1 MSQQL
6 AVRNL
11 CVRYGAAIALHG
23 VSFDVATGECVA
35 VVGANGA
42 GKSTLGKAIAR
53 LVPATGEVRY
63 GGRELPRDAVR
74 AGVVYVPEGR
84 MVFPQ
89 MTVEDNLRVGAFAV
103 RRAFDWRER
112 RDVVFERMP
121 RLAERARVRAGLL
134 SGGEQQ
140 LLAIARALMAR
151 PSLLVLDEPSLG
163 LSPAAV
169 RSVSEFLA
177 ELGREFSVT
186 TIVLEQNTAFA
197 ARIADRGVLLRLG
210 EVVESRLSKEELADP
225 RRLQQKAD
233 GQP

>member
-112 RDVVFERMP
+112 RDVIFERMP

-169 RSVSEFLA
+169 RAVSEFLA
-177 ELGREFSVT
+177 DLGREFSVST
-186 TIVLEQNTAFA
+186 VVLEQNTAFA
-197 ARIADRGVLLRLG
+197 ARIADRGILLRLG
-210 EVVESRLSKEELADP
+210 EVVESRLSKEEMADT
-225 RRLQQKAD
+225 RRLQQKAG